1 MGTLMVVINPI
12 MAAGGYDNDRR
23 VGTGRVLPT
32 KFNPP
37 YPDDTPQSLFPPGIK
52 VDCVPQV
59 HRFIRRNNPRELL
72 IYTNGTCVENGGAVP
87 RGGCGEPRGGC
98 GVVYRSPVD
107 LPEGK
112 LNHFKIPLE
121 IKGPSGRRHPQTS
134 ERAELRA
141 VIAALRFRCWT
152 GEGFNKLVIATD
164 SEYVVEGATCWV
176 QGWIQRGW
184 KTRTGNPVSNRDLW
198 ECLLG
203 ELERWYDH
211 GMDIQ
216 FWQIS
221 KEWNTEAARLAEEA
235 ALETPARAFGDVSGY
250 MV

>member
-37 YPDDTPQSLFPPGIK
+37 YPDDAPHSLFPPGIK

-121 IKGPSGRRHPQTS
+121 IKGPSGRKHRHTS

-164 SEYVVEGATCWV
+164 SEYVVEGATCWI

-216 FWQIS
+216 FWQIP
-221 KEWNTEAARLAEEA
+221 KEWNTEAALLAEQA
-235 ALETPARAFGDVSGY
+235 ALEAPARAFGDVSGY